1 MLRQSWNMNN
11 GIKEN
16 LANVE
21 RDVKVWKFQTI
32 DQVMHKKK
40 ELTSRING
48 IQRCIQDGRASG
60 GLMRLE
66 YKLQKELSNILRKE
80 ELMWYQRSRAKWLMD
95 GDRNT
100 KYYHL
105 KTVTR
110 RRKNNIIMLKDSSGQ
125 WIEDTTQLQQSAN
138 DFYMKLFTEDQLTR
152 TWHQTAIT
160 YPAIDLAVK
169 DKIDAP
175 VKEEEVKNA
184 VFNMHPWKAP
194 GPDGFP
200 AGFYQKSWDI
210 VSSNVY
216 RFVDN
221 VWKNPSS
228 IADVNQTDICLIPK
242 VVKPEYIHQF
252 RPISL
257 CNTNYKIVTKV
268 IVERLK
274 ECIATLISPF
284 QTGFVPGRNIHDNI
298 VVAKEMAHS
307 MHQMKGRKG
316 AFAIKVD
323 LAKAYDKLSW
333 EFIWR
338 VLMEIGLPE
347 TLVNIVMHAVTS
359 VMTNVKWNGARSEY
373 FKPQRGIR
381 QGDPISPY
389 LFVLCMDK
397 LSHLIVQAVDEGK
410 WKGIKAGRNGPTVS
424 HLMFADDLLLFGEAN
439 ENQMRCVIETLQQ
452 FCDMSGQQVSHEK
465 TSILF
470 SRNVERGTRNN
481 LLRISG
487 FKETTEFGNYL
498 GVPLTGR
505 ATKRSDFQYILD
517 QVTAKLSTWKAKQLS
532 FAGRVTLAKSVKEA
546 VPIYPMMST
555 KIPKSCLE
563 DIQKMQRQFIWG
575 DTDQH

>member
-1 MLRQSWNMNN
+1 
-11 GIKEN
+11 
-16 LANVE
+16 
-21 RDVKVWKFQTI
+21 
-32 DQVMHKKK
+32 
-40 ELTSRING
+40 
-48 IQRCIQDGRASG
+48 
-60 GLMRLE
+60 
-66 YKLQKELSNILRKE
+66 
-80 ELMWYQRSRAKWLMD
+80 
-95 GDRNT
+95 
-100 KYYHL
+100 
-105 KTVTR
+105 
-110 RRKNNIIMLKDSSGQ
+110 
-125 WIEDTTQLQQSAN
+125 
-138 DFYMKLFTEDQLTR
+138 
-152 TWHQTAIT
+152 
-160 YPAIDLAVK
+160 
-169 DKIDAP
+169 
-175 VKEEEVKNA
+175 
-184 VFNMHPWKAP
+184 
-194 GPDGFP
+194 
-200 AGFYQKSWDI
+200 
-210 VSSNVY
+210 
-216 RFVDN
+216 
-221 VWKNPSS
+221 
-228 IADVNQTDICLIPK
+228 
-242 VVKPEYIHQF
+242 
-252 RPISL
+252 
-257 CNTNYKIVTKV
+257 V

-532 FAGRVTLAKSVKEA
+532 FAGRVTLAKSVIEA